1 MVLERLQIG
10 GNQDVT
16 ATRSNAD
23 ELTKLAFENC
33 LFPVIDQ
40 ETVRRE
46 GPRIYVKGDGIELT
60 DLAGNT
66 MLDMMG
72 SHTRANSLGYGN
84 REIAQAV
91 FDQMTAVHYVGTTS
105 HFAEP
110 TIRLAA
116 SLAELTPGA
125 LKRVAFT
132 SGGSES
138 VETALKLAKQYQRES
153 GNKPRAYKTISRWN
167 AYHGSSMGALS
178 VTDWLA
184 VREIFEPRVPG
195 HSFIP
200 NPTRYRNPFGM
211 EEEAY
216 FELCATYLEREI
228 ELQGPDTVSAF
239 IGEPVMQANGVQV
252 PSRHY
257 WERVREICDKHGV
270 LLIADEVITG
280 FGRTGTWFAC
290 EHFGLEPDILTM
302 AKALSGGYAP
312 IGAVITSDAIA
323 DAIPMLRHV
332 HTFAGHASAA
342 AAANAAIAIK
352 RRDGLIDDAREN
364 GAYFGAELKAALESH
379 PIVGQVRGLGLW
391 HCVDFTA
398 DRATKAKFE
407 DDTVSVIVERM
418 RAHGVLACRIGTA
431 LEMSPPLITTRSQL
445 DTAVEVCARAVHE
458 VARERGLA

>member
-1 MVLERLQIG
+1 M
-10 GNQDVT
+10 T
-16 ATRSNAD
+16 TPMANAD
-23 ELTKLAFENC
+23 ELTKLAFDHC
-33 LFPVIDQ
+33 LFPVVDQ

-46 GPRIYVKGDGIELT
+46 GPRIYVKGEGIELT
-60 DLAGNT
+60 DLAGNKL
-66 MLDMMG
+66 LDMMG

-91 FDQMTAVHYVGTTS
+91 FDQMVGVHYVGTTS

-116 SLAELTPGA
+116 TLAEVTPGR

-138 VETALKLAKQYQRES
+138 VETALKLAKQYQREN
-153 GNKPRAYKTISRWN
+153 GKPRAYKTISRWN
-167 AYHGSSMGALS
+167 AYHGASMGALS

-216 FELCATYLEREI
+216 FELCAAYLEREI

-239 IGEPVMQANGVQV
+239 IAEPVMQANGVQV
-252 PSRHY
+252 PSQHY
-257 WERVREICDKHGV
+257 WQRVREICDKYGV

-280 FGRTGTWFAC
+280 FGRTGTWFAS
-290 EHFGLEPDILTM
+290 EHFGLEADILTM
-302 AKALSGGYAP
+302 AKALSAGYAP
-312 IGAVITSDAIA
+312 IGAVITRDEIA
-323 DAIPMLRHV
+323 DAIPMFRHV

-352 RRDGLIDDAREN
+352 KRDGLVDKAREN
-364 GAYFGAELKAALESH
+364 GAYFGAELAAALGNH
-379 PIVGQVRGLGLW
+379 PIVGQVRGLGMW
-391 HCVDFTA
+391 WCVDFTT
-398 DRATKAKFE
+398 DRATKARFE
-407 DDTVSVIVERM
+407 DDTISVIVERM
-418 RAHGVLACRIGTA
+418 RSFGVLACRIGTA
-431 LEMSPPLITTRSQL
+431 LEMSPPLITTREQL
-445 DTAVEVCARAVHE
+445 DFAVEACARAVNE
-458 VARERGLA
+458 VSRERGLA

>member
-1 MVLERLQIG
+1 M
-10 GNQDVT
+10 T
-16 ATRSNAD
+16 AARSNTD
-23 ELTKLAFENC
+23 DLTRLAFEHC

-40 ETVRRE
+40 ETVRQE
-46 GPRIYVKGDGIELT
+46 GPRIYVKGEGIELT
-60 DLAGNT
+60 DLSGNT
-66 MLDMMG
+66 LLDMMG

-91 FDQMTAVHYVGTTS
+91 FDQMSAVHYVGTTS

-116 SLAELTPGA
+116 TLAELTPGG

-228 ELQGPDTVSAF
+228 ELQGPDTVAAF

-257 WERVREICDKHGV
+257 WQRVREICDKHGV

-290 EHFGLEPDILTM
+290 EHFGLAPDILTM

-312 IGAVITSDAIA
+312 IGAVITTDAIA

-342 AAANAAIAIK
+342 AAANAAIGIK
-352 RRDGLIDDAREN
+352 RRDELVDSAREN
-364 GAYFGAELKAALESH
+364 GAYFGAELTAALESH
-379 PIVGQVRGLGLW
+379 PIVGQVRGIGLW
-391 HCVDFTA
+391 QCVDFTA

-407 DDTVSVIVERM
+407 DDTISVIVERM
-418 RAHGVLACRIGTA
+418 RAHGVLACRIGTS
-431 LEMSPPLITTRSQL
+431 LEMSPPLITTRAQL
-445 DTAVEVCARAVHE
+445 DIAVEVCARAVNE